1 MRKIRK
7 TFFEDST
14 INVAK
19 KLLGSYLVH
28 ESPDGRT
35 VGKIVETEAYLWD
48 DPASHSFVG
57 ATKRNAAMFGPAGTA
72 YVYFTYGM
80 YYCFNVVT
88 NKEGIGEAVLIRA
101 LEPISG
107 VELMKKRR
115 GVEDVRK
122 LCAGP
127 GRLVIAMGIGKE
139 KNGLSLFDGELR
151 IELPEKLS
159 HIEVIEGERIGI
171 SKGVEMPHRFY
182 LKGSMFVSR

>member
-1 MRKIRK
+1 
-7 TFFEDST
+7 
-14 INVAK
+14 
-19 KLLGSYLVH
+19 
-28 ESPDGRT
+28 
-35 VGKIVETEAYLWD
+35 
-48 DPASHSFVG
+48 
-57 ATKRNAAMFGPAGTA
+57 
-72 YVYFTYGM
+72 M

-115 GVEDVRK
+115 GVENIKK